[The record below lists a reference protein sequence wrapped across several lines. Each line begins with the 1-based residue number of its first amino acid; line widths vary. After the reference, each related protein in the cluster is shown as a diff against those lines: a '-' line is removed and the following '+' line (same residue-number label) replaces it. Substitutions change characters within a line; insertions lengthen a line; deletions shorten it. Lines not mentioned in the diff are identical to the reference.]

1 MTEKRLGGNIGSQA
15 TKNTRIKMAS
25 LFFGFFSGF
34 LLTTFYKGGAY
45 SESGKKIKIFCDDGI
60 IFSSC
65 PLHYF
70 VVDCSAKYK

>member
-1 MTEKRLGGNIGSQA
+1 LTEKRLGGNIGSQA

-45 SESGKKIKIFCDDGI
+45 SESGKKSK
-60 IFSSC
+60 
-65 PLHYF
+65 YF
-70 VVDCSAKYK
+70 VMMVLFFLHVHYIICSRL